1 MAKQDDWESRRP
13 LSILR
18 TRRDRQW
25 ALPGHIKPVLLKSH
39 QIQHQ
44 AKTLEGLFDIS
55 RDPLG
60 SDESI
65 YQVVESLA
73 AWGKKFVLT
82 HGVERVTAKTR
93 VSGPQ
98 LA

>member
-1 MAKQDDWESRRP
+1 MLAKQDDWESRRP
-13 LSILR
+13 LSVLR

-65 YQVVESLA
+65 PGGGEPSCLGQEVCVNPWSLE
-73 AWGKKFVLT
+73 GNSKN
-82 HGVERVTAKTR
+82 
-93 VSGPQ
+93 
-98 LA
+98 